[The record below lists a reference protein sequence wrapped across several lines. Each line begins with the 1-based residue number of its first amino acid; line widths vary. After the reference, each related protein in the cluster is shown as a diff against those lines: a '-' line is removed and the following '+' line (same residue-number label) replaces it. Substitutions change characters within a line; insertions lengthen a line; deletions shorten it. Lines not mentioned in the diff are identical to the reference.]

1 MFGDKDR
8 GAGGLLFSVAY
19 LLGMLL
25 LFIGE
30 RLTFDSSTTRVGLA
44 AVAGALFVFAVGG
57 RFRRLGSIAEAAR
70 PIEKRLLL
78 LYVVGLAALL
88 LYAAQ
93 ADFMMEKLRPLFADP
108 RSAARYAGALSALW
122 IVVWLCSVLPV
133 VFIELSYAPMDTSH
147 TVELPRIDRSLHSA
161 LVVAMTF
168 ALVFALNFIVSE
180 HNSKVDLSYFK
191 TTRPSDSSKQMVKNL
206 SAKLKVTLFFPTT
219 NEVLEQL
226 QSYFTELRSAS
237 QQLEIKVVDQ
247 LIEPKLAKKLSVS
260 SNGTIVFARGKRTH
274 QLVIGETLR
283 RAKTRLRKLDNEFQN
298 AFLRL
303 ARAQKIAYLMVGH
316 EELTRDARD
325 KVRGQS
331 IRDLRTALTKLN
343 YSIKDLGLAQGSAS
357 EIPKD
362 ASVVI
367 IAGPRKPLLEGEVAA
382 LHAYLKNGGRA
393 FIFLDP
399 EAELPMAEL
408 LGPYGLAFTPQV
420 LANERFHYRLT
431 HTPADRRILI
441 SNRYGAHPSVR
452 ALSRYSN
459 QLGTVLTGAGY
470 LKEMPPTKGGH
481 PRVVFT
487 LHAMPFTWNDING
500 NGLFEPPAE
509 KRQGYEL
516 AAAVTLKLGAKA
528 GDKKA
533 DKKKAGLKAKDADEA
548 RLIVVADSGVI
559 SDKTFRNAGNQLL
572 FTDAIKWL
580 GGEEDFIGA
589 TTSEEDVRMVHTR
602 KEDQLW
608 FYLTIFAMPAL
619 VLLGGV
625 FYTRRRRKRS

>member
-1 MFGDKDR
+1 MFGDNDR

-30 RLTFDSSTTRVGLA
+30 RLTFDSSTTRLGLA

-78 LYVVGLAALL
+78 LYVVGLGALL

-133 VFIELSYAPMDTSH
+133 VFIELSYAPMDTSR

-168 ALVFALNFIVSE
+168 ALVFALNFVVSE
-180 HNSKVDLSYFK
+180 HNTKVDLSYFK

-206 SAKLKVTLFFPTT
+206 SEKLSVTLFFPTT

-226 QSYFTELRSAS
+226 QSYFTELKSAS
-237 QQLEIKVVDQ
+237 AQLEIKVVDQ

-260 SNGTIVFARGKRTH
+260 SNGAVVFARGKRNH

-283 RAKTRLRKLDNEFQN
+283 RAKTRLRKLDSEFQN

-303 ARAQKIAYLMVGH
+303 ARAQKVAYLMVGH

-367 IAGPRKPLLEGEVAA
+367 IAGPRKPLLEGEVSA

-431 HTPADRRILI
+431 HTPADRHILI

-452 ALSRYSN
+452 SLSRYSN
-459 QLGTVLTGAGY
+459 QLGTVLTSAGY

-487 LHAMPFTWNDING
+487 LHAMPFTWNDVNG

-509 KRQGYEL
+509 QRKGYEL

-533 DKKKAGLKAKDADEA
+533 DKKKVKLRAKDADEA
-548 RLIVVADSGVI
+548 RLIVIADSGVI